1 MTDSPPFVAID
12 VSAVHPIAGGGH
24 TYAHLL
30 TRYLPAQGID
40 PLCVTRSDGNS
51 SEWDG
56 CGVLPIAP
64 TSRLARLVWEQTQLL
79 RTLHDAGPAQGIS
92 VLHSIHYT
100 MPERPRL
107 VDGLARVVTIH
118 DLTFFSRPQDH
129 TQAKRLFFRRAIS
142 VAAQRADHLIC
153 VSERTAR
160 ELLSTVKVSVPVE
173 VIPHG
178 IDRRRFAPDAPHA
191 GDDAAVLAELGI
203 RAPFVLHLG
212 TLEPRK
218 NVGRLIEALAQV
230 RSRAGNGGA
239 NRNAIR
245 KSNAAHNAA
254 HKDLSLVLAGG
265 AWPGV
270 REALPT
276 PDGLVIHHLG
286 VVRDAHVPALLRRAE
301 CVAYPSLAEG
311 YGLPVIEA
319 LSCGASVVTSTG
331 SVMEELAGEAA
342 IYADPMST
350 DDLARALST
359 ALAGEGPDRSTRL
372 AVAAQHDVHES
383 ARRHAELYRR
393 LA

>member
-1 MTDSPPFVAID
+1 MSEAPAFVAID

-40 PLCVTRSDGNS
+40 PLCVTRTDGDA

-56 CGVLPIAP
+56 CEVLSIAP
-64 TSRLARLVWEQTQLL
+64 TSRPARLLWEQTRLL
-79 RTLHDAGPAQGIS
+79 RTLHDAGPAQGIA

-129 TQAKRLFFRRAIS
+129 TRAKRLFFRRAIS

-178 IDRRRFAPDAPHA
+178 IDRTRFAPDAPHA
-191 GDDAAVLAELGI
+191 DDDVAILAELGI
-203 RAPFVLHLG
+203 SAPFVLHLG

-230 RSRAGNGGA
+230 RRITNKGANGKSSNAGNA
-239 NRNAIR
+239 
-245 KSNAAHNAA
+245 SNAA
-254 HKDLSLVLAGG
+254 HKDVSLVLAGG

-276 PDGLVIHHLG
+276 PEGLVIHHLG
-286 VVRDAHVPALLRRAE
+286 VVRDAHIPALLRRAE
-301 CVAYPSLAEG
+301 CMAYPSLAEG

-319 LSCGASVVTSTG
+319 LSCGASVVTSKG

-342 IYADPMST
+342 IYADPTST
-350 DDLARALST
+350 DDLARALSR

-372 AVAAQHDVHES
+372 AVAARYDVHES

>member
-1 MTDSPPFVAID
+1 MSQSPAFVAID

-40 PLCVTRSDGNS
+40 PLCITRTDGDA

-56 CGVLPIAP
+56 CEVLSIAP
-64 TSRLARLVWEQTQLL
+64 TSRPARLLWEQTHLL
-79 RTLHDAGPAQGIS
+79 RTLHDAPPAQGIA

-129 TQAKRLFFRRAIS
+129 TRAKRLFFRRAIS
-142 VAAQRADHLIC
+142 VAAQRADQLIC

-178 IDRRRFAPDAPHA
+178 IDRTRFAPDAPHA
-191 GDDAAVLAELGI
+191 DDDAAILAELGI
-203 RAPFVLHLG
+203 GAPFVLHLG

-218 NVGRLIEALAQV
+218 NVGRLIEAVAQL
-230 RSRAGNGGA
+230 RTGTNNSA
-239 NRNAIR
+239 
-245 KSNAAHNAA
+245 SNAAHN
-254 HKDLSLVLAGG
+254 DVSLVLAGG

-270 REALPT
+270 RDALPT

-319 LSCGASVVTSTG
+319 LSCGASVVTSKG

-342 IYADPMST
+342 IYADPTST
-350 DDLARALST
+350 DDLARALSS
-359 ALAGEGPDRSTRL
+359 ALTGEGPDRSRRL
-372 AVAAQHDVHES
+372 AVAARYDVHES

>member
-1 MTDSPPFVAID
+1 MSESRPFVAID

-40 PLCVTRSDGNS
+40 PLCVTRSDGDD

-56 CGVLPIAP
+56 CEVLPIAP
-64 TSRLARLVWEQTQLL
+64 TSRPARLLWEQTHFL
-79 RTLHDAGPAQGIS
+79 RPLHDAAPAQS
-92 VLHSIHYT
+92 VAVLHSIHYT
-100 MPERPRL
+100 MPERPRR
-107 VDGLARVVTIH
+107 VEGLARVVTIH

-129 TQAKRLFFRRAIS
+129 TRAKRLFFRRAIA
-142 VAAQRADHLIC
+142 VAALRADHLIC

-178 IDRRRFAPDAPHA
+178 IDRTRFAPTAPHS
-191 GDDAAVLAELGI
+191 GDDEAVLAELGI
-203 RAPFVLHLG
+203 AGPYVMHLG
-212 TLEPRK
+212 TIEPRK
-218 NVGRLIEALAQV
+218 NVARLIEALADV
-230 RSRAGNGGA
+230 RSRANSNDNNTA
-239 NRNAIR
+239 NR
-245 KSNAAHNAA
+245 
-254 HKDLSLVLAGG
+254 DVSLVLAGG

-270 REALPT
+270 REALPA
-276 PDGLVIHHLG
+276 PEGLIIHHLG
-286 VVRDAHVPALLRRAE
+286 VVRDAHVPALLRRAQ

-319 LSCGASVVTSTG
+319 LSCGASVVTSSG
-331 SVMEELAGEAA
+331 SVMQELAGDAA
-342 IYADPMST
+342 IYADPLSN
-350 DDLARALST
+350 DDLARALSI
-359 ALAGEGPDRSTRL
+359 ALAGDGPDRSTRL
-372 AVAAQHDVHES
+372 AAAANHDVHAS